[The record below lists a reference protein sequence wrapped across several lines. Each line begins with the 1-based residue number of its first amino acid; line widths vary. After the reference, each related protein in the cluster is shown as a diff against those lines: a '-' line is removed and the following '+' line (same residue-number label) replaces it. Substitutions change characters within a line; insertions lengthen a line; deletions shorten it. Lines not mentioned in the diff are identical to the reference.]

1 MAGAGPESGIVR
13 RGRLGVGLAGGRW
26 RMSDKSKCS
35 KVSTAKAVGARAR
48 AAPDREEG
56 HSVDGEGGLWV
67 ALTVTG

>member
-1 MAGAGPESGIVR
+1 
-13 RGRLGVGLAGGRW
+13 
-26 RMSDKSKCS
+26 MSDKSKCS